1 MPGHRACSGASVRV
15 GPVSGEPGSRDHL
28 SGSARRPRR
37 AGRNGADTREIGCGR
52 VMRLAILGPVRA
64 WRRDEEI
71 DLGSPQQ
78 RGLLA
83 LLLLHEGRPVETGAI
98 LEALWGEHGP
108 RGARGTVR
116 TYVYRLRPIL
126 GDSAVIESTS
136 TGYRLTVR
144 DGTLDLRRFRELTAQ
159 AHRARRAGAAAS
171 AADLL
176 RQALGMWQGPALS
189 GARGP
194 FFELERDRLEELR
207 LAALEEVFDLEL
219 EVGGQSD
226 LTSEIQAAVME
237 HPLRERLHE
246 QLMLSLFRAGRRAEA
261 LAAFQRTRQLLREEL
276 GVDPGPALRSLHS
289 RILREAEDSPAPAG
303 RHLSSSPAPAPVPAQ
318 LPADLAVFTG
328 RRAEITELSMTLR
341 DAAHAPVIGITGLGG
356 MGKTTLAVHVAHT
369 RRQLFPDGQLFA
381 DLGGF
386 KDPVGPLEVLGQFLR
401 ALGAPRLPASLD
413 ERAALWRTT
422 VSGRRLLIVLDAATS
437 AEQVRPL
444 LPASPGCAVIMT
456 SARRIIDLPGIPW
469 LRLGVLQP
477 QDALHL
483 LAAISGTR
491 RVFAEQEAAG
501 RLVQAC
507 SYQPLS
513 VHVAAARLDARPSWT
528 IDQILAQLEDDLRQP
543 VVMHEDCKIVDKP
556 FREAQARMDTFHR
569 NAFHLAAVPDCSR
582 LDAAMAAAVL
592 DLPVNEATAVMEA
605 LVDAHVVEI
614 GENGDYHFL
623 GLVKAFARRQALNGL
638 GHEHCQQ
645 ALHRL
650 LRHCLTGKNTVGEKD
665 LRAVLDQITDLP
677 DALAEKVSL
686 SLP

>member
-1 MPGHRACSGASVRV
+1 MAGRAGGG
-15 GPVSGEPGSRDHL
+15 GPVTDGSECGH
-28 SGSARRPRR
+28 
-37 AGRNGADTREIGCGR
+37 EKEGCGR
-52 VMRLAILGPVRA
+52 VMRLAVLGPVRA
-64 WRRDEEI
+64 WRRDEEV

-83 LLLLHEGRPVETGAI
+83 LLLLHEGRPVETEAI

-126 GDSAVIESTS
+126 GDMAVIESTS
-136 TGYRLTVR
+136 SGYRLTVR
-144 DGTLDLRRFRELTAQ
+144 DGTFDLRRFRELTAQ
-159 AHRARRAGAAAS
+159 AHRARRAGATAS

-176 RQALGMWQGPALS
+176 RQALGTWRGPALS
-189 GARGP
+189 GVRGP

-219 EVGGQSD
+219 DVGGSSD
-226 LTSEIQAAVME
+226 LTSEIRAAVRE

-261 LAAFQRTRQLLREEL
+261 LAAFQYTRRLLREEL
-276 GVDPGPALRSLHS
+276 GVDPGPALRSLHD
-289 RILREAEDSPAPAG
+289 RILREGEDAPAPADRG
-303 RHLSSSPAPAPVPAQ
+303 PSSALTPTPVPAQ

-328 RRAEITELSMTLR
+328 RCAEIAELSLTLR
-341 DAAHAPVIGITGLGG
+341 DAAHAPVVGITGLGG
-356 MGKTTLAVHVAHT
+356 MGKTALAVHVAHT
-369 RRQLFPDGQLFA
+369 QRHLFPDGQLFA

-386 KDPVGPLEVLGQFLR
+386 EDPADPLEVLGRFLR
-401 ALGAPRLPASLD
+401 AVGVSQLPASLD

-422 VSGRRLLIVLDAATS
+422 VSGRRMLIVLDAAS
-437 AEQVRPL
+437 GGEQVRPL
-444 LPASPGCAVIMT
+444 LPATPGCAVIMT
-456 SARRIIDLPGIPW
+456 GPRRIVDLPGLPW
-469 LRLGVLQP
+469 LRLGVLRP
-477 QDALHL
+477 EDALHL
-483 LAAISGTR
+483 LAAISGAR
-491 RVFAEQEAAG
+491 RVFAEQEAAS

-543 VVMHEDCKIVDKP
+543 VVMHADCKIVDRP
-556 FREAQARMDTFHR
+556 FREAQARMDTLHR
-569 NAFHLAAVPDCSR
+569 NAFHLTAVPDCGR

-605 LVDAHVVEI
+605 LVDAHVVET
-614 GENGDYHFL
+614 GENGDYRFL

-638 GHEHCQQ
+638 GHQHCQQ

-650 LRHCLTGKNTVGEKD
+650 LRHCLTGRNTAGEED
-665 LRAVLDQITDLP
+665 LRALADQITDLP
-677 DALAEKVSL
+677 DALAEMVSL

>member
-1 MPGHRACSGASVRV
+1 
-15 GPVSGEPGSRDHL
+15 
-28 SGSARRPRR
+28 
-37 AGRNGADTREIGCGR
+37 
-52 VMRLAILGPVRA
+52 MRLAILGPVRA

-83 LLLLHEGRPVETGAI
+83 LLLLREGRSVETEAI
-98 LEALWGEHGP
+98 LDALWGEEGP
-108 RGARGTVR
+108 RGARGTIR

-126 GDSAVIESTS
+126 GDVATIESTGS
-136 TGYRLTVR
+136 GYRLTVR
-144 DGTLDLRRFRELTAQ
+144 DGQVDLSRFRELIAQ
-159 AHRARRAGAAAS
+159 AHTARGAGASAR

-176 RQALGMWQGPALS
+176 RQALGTWQGPALS
-189 GARGP
+189 GVRGR

-219 EVGGQSD
+219 EAGGHPG
-226 LTSEIQAAVME
+226 LTSEIRAALME

-246 QLMLSLFRAGRRAEA
+246 QLMLSLFQAGRRAEA
-261 LAAFQRTRQLLREEL
+261 LAAYQHTRQLLREEL

-289 RILREAEDSPAPAG
+289 RVLHEDDESPALADREPA
-303 RHLSSSPAPAPVPAQ
+303 SASAPVPAQ
-318 LPADLAVFTG
+318 LPPDSGVFTG
-328 RRAEITELSMTLR
+328 RRAEIGELGSVLR
-341 DAAHAPVIGITGLGG
+341 DAAHAPVVGITGLGG
-356 MGKTTLAVHVAHT
+356 MGKTALAVHLAHT
-369 RRQLFPDGQLFA
+369 QRHLFPDGQVFA

-386 KDPVGPLEVLGQFLR
+386 RDPVGPMEVLGQFLR
-401 ALGAPRLPASLD
+401 AIGVSRLPASLD
-413 ERAALWRTT
+413 ERAALWRTS

-437 AEQVRPL
+437 GEQVRPL
-444 LPASPGCAVIMT
+444 LPAAPGCAVIMT
-456 SARRIIDLPGIPW
+456 SPRRIIDLPGIPW

-477 QDALHL
+477 EDALQL

-491 RVFAEQEAAG
+491 RVFAEREAAS

-556 FREAQARMDTFHR
+556 FRDAQARMDAFHR
-569 NAFHLAAVPDCSR
+569 DAFHLAAVPDCGR
-582 LDAAMAAAVL
+582 LDPAMAAAVL

-605 LVDAHVVEI
+605 LVDAHVVET
-614 GENGDYHFL
+614 GANGDYHFL
-623 GLVKAFARRQALNGL
+623 GLVKAFARRQALNGM

-650 LRHCLTGKNTVGEKD
+650 LRHCLAGESTVGDED
-665 LRAVLDQITDLP
+665 LRAVLNQITDLP
-677 DALAEKVSL
+677 DTVAEKVSL
-686 SLP
+686 SPR

>member
-1 MPGHRACSGASVRV
+1 
-15 GPVSGEPGSRDHL
+15 
-28 SGSARRPRR
+28 
-37 AGRNGADTREIGCGR
+37 
-52 VMRLAILGPVRA
+52 MRLAVLGPVRA
-64 WRRDEEI
+64 WRRDEEV

-83 LLLLHEGRPVETGAI
+83 LLLLHEGRPVETEAI
-98 LEALWGEHGP
+98 VEALWGEHGP

-126 GDSAVIESTS
+126 GDTAVIESTGS
-136 TGYRLTVR
+136 GYRLTVR
-144 DGTLDLRRFRELTAQ
+144 DGTYDLRRFRELTAQ
-159 AHRARRAGAAAS
+159 AHRARRAGAAAR

-176 RQALGMWQGPALS
+176 RQALGTWQGPALA
-189 GARGP
+189 GVRGP

-226 LTSEIQAAVME
+226 LTSEIRAAAVE

-261 LAAFQRTRQLLREEL
+261 LAAFQHTRRLLREEL
-276 GVDPGPALRSLHS
+276 GVDPGPSLRSLHD
-289 RILREAEDSPAPAG
+289 RILREDEEAPAG
-303 RHLSSSPAPAPVPAQ
+303 AGRELSSPLAPAPVPAQ

-328 RRAEITELSMTLR
+328 RRAEIAELSSLLR
-341 DAAHAPVIGITGLGG
+341 DAAHAPGVGITGLGG
-356 MGKTTLAVHVAHT
+356 MGKTALVVHVAHT
-369 RRQLFPDGQLFA
+369 QRHLFPDGQLFA
-381 DLGGF
+381 DLGGS

-401 ALGAPRLPASLD
+401 AVGVSRLPESLD

-422 VSGRRLLIVLDAATS
+422 MSGRRLLIVLDAVS
-437 AEQVRPL
+437 SGEQVRPL
-444 LPASPGCAVIMT
+444 LPASPGCAVVMT

-477 QDALHL
+477 QDALEL

-491 RVFAEQEAAG
+491 RVFAEREAAG

-528 IDQILAQLEDDLRQP
+528 IDRILAQLEDDLRQP
-543 VVMHEDCKIVDKP
+543 VVMHEDCKIVDRP

-569 NAFHLAAVPDCSR
+569 NAFHLAAVPDCGR
-582 LDAAMAAAVL
+582 LDAAMAAALL
-592 DLPVNEATAVMEA
+592 DLPLNEATAVMEA
-605 LVDAHVVEI
+605 LVDAHVVEA
-614 GENGDYHFL
+614 GGNGDYHFL

-650 LRHCLTGKNTVGEKD
+650 LRHCLTGETTVSEED

-677 DALAEKVSL
+677 DALGDMVSL

>member
-1 MPGHRACSGASVRV
+1 
-15 GPVSGEPGSRDHL
+15 
-28 SGSARRPRR
+28 
-37 AGRNGADTREIGCGR
+37 
-52 VMRLAILGPVRA
+52 MRLAVLGPVRA

-83 LLLLHEGRPVETGAI
+83 LLLLHEGRPVATEAI
-98 LEALWGEHGP
+98 VEALWGEHGP
-108 RGARGTVR
+108 PGARGTVR

-126 GDSAVIESTS
+126 GGTAVIESTGS
-136 TGYRLTVR
+136 GYCLTVR
-144 DGTLDLRRFRELTAQ
+144 DGDFDLRSFRELVAR

-176 RQALGMWQGPALS
+176 RQALGTWQGPALS
-189 GARGP
+189 GVRGP

-226 LTSEIQAAVME
+226 LTSEIRAAVGE

-261 LAAFQRTRQLLREEL
+261 LAAFQRTRRLLREEL
-276 GVDPGPALRSLHS
+276 GVDPGPVLRSLHS
-289 RILREAEDSPAPAG
+289 RILRETEDAPAPAG
-303 RHLSSSPAPAPVPAQ
+303 RDLSSPLAPAPVPAQ

-328 RRAEITELSMTLR
+328 RRAEIAELSSALR
-341 DAAHAPVIGITGLGG
+341 GAAHPPVVGITGLGG
-356 MGKTTLAVHVAHT
+356 TGKTALAVHVAHSL
-369 RRQLFPDGQLFA
+369 RHVFPDGQLFA
-381 DLGGF
+381 HLGGF
-386 KDPVGPLEVLGQFLR
+386 EDPVGPSEVLGRFLR
-401 ALGAPRLPASLD
+401 AVGVTRLPASLD

-422 VSGRRLLIVLDAATS
+422 VSGRRLLIVLDAAS
-437 AEQVRPL
+437 SGEQVRPL
-444 LPASPGCAVIMT
+444 LPAAPGCAVIMT
-456 SARRIIDLPGIPW
+456 GSRRIVDLPGIPW
-469 LRLGVLQP
+469 LRLGVLRP
-477 QDALHL
+477 EDALRL

-491 RVFAEQEAAG
+491 RVFAEEEAAG
-501 RLVQAC
+501 RLVGAC

-528 IDQILAQLEDDLRQP
+528 IDQILAQLEDDLRRP
-543 VVMHEDCKIVDKP
+543 VVMHEDCKIVDRP
-556 FREAQARMDTFHR
+556 FREAQARMDSFHR
-569 NAFHLAAVPDCSR
+569 DAFHLAAVPDCGR

-605 LVDAHVVEI
+605 LVDAHLVEI
-614 GENGDYHFL
+614 DENGDYHFL

-638 GHEHCQQ
+638 GHERCQQ

-650 LRHCLTGKNTVGEKD
+650 LRHCLTVEHTVGEED
-665 LRAVLDQITDLP
+665 LRAVLDQIVELP
-677 DALAEKVSL
+677 DALAEMVSL

>member
-1 MPGHRACSGASVRV
+1 
-15 GPVSGEPGSRDHL
+15 
-28 SGSARRPRR
+28 
-37 AGRNGADTREIGCGR
+37 
-52 VMRLAILGPVRA
+52 MRLAVLGPVRA
-64 WRRDEEI
+64 WRRDEEV

-83 LLLLHEGRPVETGAI
+83 LLLLHEGRPVETEAI
-98 LEALWGEHGP
+98 VEALWGEHGP

-126 GDSAVIESTS
+126 GDTAVIESTGS
-136 TGYRLTVR
+136 GYRLTVR
-144 DGTLDLRRFRELTAQ
+144 DGTYDLRRFRELTAQ
-159 AHRARRAGAAAS
+159 AHRARRAGAAAR

-176 RQALGMWQGPALS
+176 RQALGTWQGPALA
-189 GARGP
+189 GVRGP

-219 EVGGQSD
+219 EVGGHSD
-226 LTSEIQAAVME
+226 LTSEIRAAAVE

-261 LAAFQRTRQLLREEL
+261 LAAFQHTRRLLREEL
-276 GVDPGPALRSLHS
+276 GVDPGPSLRSLHD
-289 RILREAEDSPAPAG
+289 RILREDEEAPAG
-303 RHLSSSPAPAPVPAQ
+303 AGRELSSPLAPAPVPAQ

-328 RRAEITELSMTLR
+328 RRAEIAELSSLLR
-341 DAAHAPVIGITGLGG
+341 DAAHAPVVGITGLGG
-356 MGKTTLAVHVAHT
+356 MGKTALVVHVAHT
-369 RRQLFPDGQLFA
+369 QRHLFPDGQLFA

-401 ALGAPRLPASLD
+401 AVGVSRLPESLD

-422 VSGRRLLIVLDAATS
+422 VSGRRLLIVLDAVS
-437 AEQVRPL
+437 SGEQVRPL
-444 LPASPGCAVIMT
+444 LPASPGCAVVMT

-477 QDALHL
+477 QDALEL

-491 RVFAEQEAAG
+491 RVFAERDAAG

-528 IDQILAQLEDDLRQP
+528 IDRILAQLEDDLRQP

-569 NAFHLAAVPDCSR
+569 NAFHLAAVPDCGR
-582 LDAAMAAAVL
+582 LDAAMAAALL
-592 DLPVNEATAVMEA
+592 DLPLNEATAVMEA
-605 LVDAHVVEI
+605 LVDAHVVEA
-614 GENGDYHFL
+614 GGNGDYHFL

-650 LRHCLTGKNTVGEKD
+650 LRHCLTGETTVSEED

-677 DALAEKVSL
+677 DALGDMVSL

>member
-1 MPGHRACSGASVRV
+1 M
-15 GPVSGEPGSRDHL
+15 
-28 SGSARRPRR
+28 
-37 AGRNGADTREIGCGR
+37 
-52 VMRLAILGPVRA
+52 MRLAVLGPVRA
-64 WRRDEEI
+64 WRRDEEV

-83 LLLLHEGRPVETGAI
+83 LLLLHEERPVETEAI
-98 LEALWGEHGP
+98 VEALWGEHGP

-126 GDSAVIESTS
+126 GDTAVIESTGS
-136 TGYRLTVR
+136 GYRLTVH
-144 DGTLDLRRFRELTAQ
+144 DGTFDLRRFRELTAQ
-159 AHRARRAGAAAS
+159 AHRARRAGATAS

-176 RQALGMWQGPALS
+176 RQALGTWQGPALS
-189 GARGP
+189 GVRGP

-226 LTSEIQAAVME
+226 LTSEIRAAAME

-246 QLMLSLFRAGRRAEA
+246 QLVLSLFRAGRRAEA
-261 LAAFQRTRQLLREEL
+261 LAAFQHTRRLLREEL
-276 GVDPGPALRSLHS
+276 GVDPGPSLRSLHD
-289 RILREAEDSPAPAG
+289 RILREGEDAPARAG
-303 RHLSSSPAPAPVPAQ
+303 RGPSSALAPVPAQ

-328 RRAEITELSMTLR
+328 RRAEIAELSFTLR
-341 DAAHAPVIGITGLGG
+341 DAAHAPVVGITGLGG
-356 MGKTTLAVHVAHT
+356 MGKTALAVHVAHT
-369 RRQLFPDGQLFA
+369 QRHLFPDGQLFA

-401 ALGAPRLPASLD
+401 AVGESRLPASLD

-422 VSGRRLLIVLDAATS
+422 VSGRRLLIVLDAAS
-437 AEQVRPL
+437 SSEQVRPL

-456 SARRIIDLPGIPW
+456 SPRRIIDLPGIPW
-469 LRLGVLQP
+469 TRLGVLQP
-477 QDALHL
+477 EDALQL

-491 RVFAEQEAAG
+491 RVFAEREAAS

-528 IDQILAQLEDDLRQP
+528 IDQIYAQLEDDLRQP
-543 VVMHEDCKIVDKP
+543 VVMHEDCKIVDRP
-556 FREAQARMDTFHR
+556 FREAQARMDTVHR

-582 LDAAMAAAVL
+582 LVPAMAAAVL

-605 LVDAHVVEI
+605 LVDAHVVEA

-650 LRHCLTGKNTVGEKD
+650 LRHCLTGKNTVSEED
-665 LRAVLDQITDLP
+665 LRAVVDQITDLP
-677 DALAEKVSL
+677 DALAEMASL

>member
-1 MPGHRACSGASVRV
+1 
-15 GPVSGEPGSRDHL
+15 
-28 SGSARRPRR
+28 
-37 AGRNGADTREIGCGR
+37 
-52 VMRLAILGPVRA
+52 MRLAILGPVRA
-64 WRRDEEI
+64 WRQDEEI

-83 LLLLHEGRPVETGAI
+83 LLLLHEGRPVETEAI

-126 GDSAVIESTS
+126 GDMAVIESTGS
-136 TGYRLTVR
+136 GYRLTVR
-144 DGTLDLRRFRELTAQ
+144 DGTFDLRRFRELTAQ
-159 AHRARRAGAAAS
+159 AHQARRVGAAAS

-176 RQALGMWQGPALS
+176 RQALGTWQGPALS
-189 GARGP
+189 GVRGP

-219 EVGGQSD
+219 EAGGHPD
-226 LTSEIQAAVME
+226 LTSEIRAAVTE

-246 QLMLSLFRAGRRAEA
+246 QLMLSLVRAGRRAEA
-261 LAAFQRTRQLLREEL
+261 LSAYQHTRQLLRDEL
-276 GVDPGPALRSLHS
+276 GVDPGPALRALHS
-289 RILREAEDSPAPAG
+289 GILQEDDDSPAPAG
-303 RHLSSSPAPAPVPAQ
+303 RALSPALAPAPVPAQ

-328 RRAEITELSMTLR
+328 RHAEIAELSSTLR
-341 DAAHAPVIGITGLGG
+341 DAAHAPVVGITGLGG
-356 MGKTTLAVHVAHT
+356 MGKTALAVRLAHT
-369 RRQLFPDGQLFA
+369 QRHLFPDGQLFV

-386 KDPVGPLEVLGQFLR
+386 ENPVGPLEVLGRFLR
-401 ALGAPRLPASLD
+401 AVGVSRLPASLD

-422 VSGRRLLIVLDAATS
+422 VSGRRLLIVLDAAS
-437 AEQVRPL
+437 SGEQVRPL

-456 SARRIIDLPGIPW
+456 SPRRITDLPGIPW
-469 LRLGVLQP
+469 LRLGVLRP
-477 QDALHL
+477 EDALHL

-491 RVFAEQEAAG
+491 RVFAEQAAAS

-507 SYQPLS
+507 SCQPLS

-556 FREAQARMDTFHR
+556 FRDAQARMDAFHR
-569 NAFHLAAVPDCSR
+569 DAFHLAAVPDCSR

-605 LVDAHVVEI
+605 LVDAHVVET

-623 GLVKAFARRQALNGL
+623 GLVKAFARRQALHGL
-638 GHEHCQQ
+638 GQEHCQQ

-650 LRHCLTGKNTVGEKD
+650 LRHCLTVRNTVGEED
-665 LRAVLDQITDLP
+665 LRVVLDQITDLP
-677 DALAEKVSL
+677 DALADMVSL
-686 SLP
+686 SPP

>member
-1 MPGHRACSGASVRV
+1 
-15 GPVSGEPGSRDHL
+15 
-28 SGSARRPRR
+28 
-37 AGRNGADTREIGCGR
+37 
-52 VMRLAILGPVRA
+52 MRLAILGPVRA

-83 LLLLHEGRPVETGAI
+83 LLLLHEGRPVETEAI
-98 LEALWGEHGP
+98 VEALWGEHGP

-126 GDSAVIESTS
+126 GDMAVIESTGS
-136 TGYRLTVR
+136 GYRLTVR

-159 AHRARRAGAAAS
+159 AHRARRDGAAAR

-176 RQALGMWQGPALS
+176 RQALGTWQGRALS
-189 GARGP
+189 GVRGP
-194 FFELERDRLEELR
+194 FFDLERDRLEELR

-226 LTSEIQAAVME
+226 LTSEIRAAVME

-261 LAAFQRTRQLLREEL
+261 LAAYQHARRLLREEL

-289 RILREAEDSPAPAG
+289 RILSESEDSPAPAG
-303 RHLSSSPAPAPVPAQ
+303 RGLSSALAPAPVPAQ

-328 RRAEITELSMTLR
+328 RRREIEELSLALR
-341 DAAHAPVIGITGLGG
+341 DAAHAPVVGITGLGG
-356 MGKTTLAVHVAHT
+356 MGKTALAVRLAHT
-369 RRQLFPDGQLFA
+369 QRHQFPDGQLFV

-386 KDPVGPLEVLGQFLR
+386 KAPVSPLEVLGQFLR
-401 ALGAPRLPASLD
+401 AVGVSRLPASLD

-422 VSGRRLLIVLDAATS
+422 VSGRRMLIVLDAASTS
-437 AEQVRPL
+437 EQVRPL

-456 SARRIIDLPGIPW
+456 SPRRIVDLPGIPW

-477 QDALHL
+477 EDALQL
-483 LAAISGTR
+483 LAAISGAR
-491 RVFAEQEAAG
+491 RVFAEQEAAM

-507 SYQPLS
+507 SCQPLS

-528 IDQILAQLEDDLRQP
+528 IDQIYAQLEDDLRQP
-543 VVMHEDCKIVDKP
+543 VVMHEDCKIVDRP
-556 FREAQARMDTFHR
+556 FREAQARMDASHR
-569 NAFHLAAVPDCSR
+569 DAFHLAAVPACSR

-614 GENGDYHFL
+614 GEDGAYHFL

-650 LRHCLTGKNTVGEKD
+650 LRHCLTDTHTVGEED

-677 DALAEKVSL
+677 DTLVDMVSL

>member
-1 MPGHRACSGASVRV
+1 
-15 GPVSGEPGSRDHL
+15 
-28 SGSARRPRR
+28 
-37 AGRNGADTREIGCGR
+37 
-52 VMRLAILGPVRA
+52 MRLAILGPVRA

-83 LLLLHEGRPVETGAI
+83 LLLLHEGRPVETEAI

-126 GDSAVIESTS
+126 GDMAVIESTG

-176 RQALGMWQGPALS
+176 RQALDTWQGPALS
-189 GARGP
+189 GVRGP

-207 LAALEEVFDLEL
+207 LAALEEVFELEL

-226 LTSEIQAAVME
+226 LTSEIRAAVME

-246 QLMLSLFRAGRRAEA
+246 QLMSSLFRAGRRAEA
-261 LAAFQRTRQLLREEL
+261 LAVFQRTRQLLREEL

-289 RILREAEDSPAPAG
+289 RILREAEDPPAPAG
-303 RHLSSSPAPAPVPAQ
+303 RDLSSPLERTPVPAQ
-318 LPADLAVFTG
+318 LPADPAVFTG
-328 RRAEITELSMTLR
+328 RRAEIAELSLTLR
-341 DAAHAPVIGITGLGG
+341 DAAHAPVVGITGLGG

-369 RRQLFPDGQLFA
+369 QRHLFPDGQLFV

-386 KDPVGPLEVLGQFLR
+386 KNPVGPREVLGQFLR
-401 ALGAPRLPASLD
+401 AVGVSRLPASLD

-422 VSGRRLLIVLDAATS
+422 VSVRRLLIVLDAAS
-437 AEQVRPL
+437 SGEQVRPL

-456 SARRIIDLPGIPW
+456 SARRIVDLPGIPW

-477 QDALHL
+477 EDALHL

-491 RVFAEQEAAG
+491 RVFAEQEAAS

-556 FREAQARMDTFHR
+556 FREAQARMDAVHR
-569 NAFHLAAVPDCSR
+569 NAFHLAAVPDCGR

-605 LVDAHVVEI
+605 LVDAHVVET

-650 LRHCLTGKNTVGEKD
+650 LRHCLTGKNAVGERD
-665 LRAVLDQITDLP
+665 LRAVLEQITDLP
-677 DALAEKVSL
+677 DALAEEVSL

>member
-1 MPGHRACSGASVRV
+1 
-15 GPVSGEPGSRDHL
+15 
-28 SGSARRPRR
+28 
-37 AGRNGADTREIGCGR
+37 
-52 VMRLAILGPVRA
+52 MRLAVLGPVRA
-64 WRRDEEI
+64 WRRDEEV

-83 LLLLHEGRPVETGAI
+83 LLLLHEGRPVETEAI
-98 LEALWGEHGP
+98 VEALWGEHGP

-126 GDSAVIESTS
+126 GDTAVIESTGS
-136 TGYRLTVR
+136 GYRLTVR
-144 DGTLDLRRFRELTAQ
+144 DGTYDLRRFRELTAQ
-159 AHRARRAGAAAS
+159 AHRARRAGAAAR

-176 RQALGMWQGPALS
+176 RQALGTWQGPALA
-189 GARGP
+189 GVRGP

-226 LTSEIQAAVME
+226 LTSEIRAAAVE

-261 LAAFQRTRQLLREEL
+261 LAAFQHTRRLLREEL
-276 GVDPGPALRSLHS
+276 GVDPGPSLRSLHD
-289 RILREAEDSPAPAG
+289 RILREDEEAPAG
-303 RHLSSSPAPAPVPAQ
+303 AGRELSSPLAPAPVPAQ

-328 RRAEITELSMTLR
+328 RRAEIAELSSLLR
-341 DAAHAPVIGITGLGG
+341 DAAHAPVVGITGLGG
-356 MGKTTLAVHVAHT
+356 MGKTALVVHVAHT
-369 RRQLFPDGQLFA
+369 QRHLFPDGQLFA

-386 KDPVGPLEVLGQFLR
+386 KDPAGPLEVLGQFLR
-401 ALGAPRLPASLD
+401 AVGVSRLPESLD

-422 VSGRRLLIVLDAATS
+422 VSGRRLLIVLDAVS
-437 AEQVRPL
+437 SGEQVRPL
-444 LPASPGCAVIMT
+444 LPASPGCAVVMT

-477 QDALHL
+477 QDALEL

-491 RVFAEQEAAG
+491 RVFAEREAAG

-528 IDQILAQLEDDLRQP
+528 IDRILAQLEDDLRQP
-543 VVMHEDCKIVDKP
+543 VVMHEDCKIVDRP

-569 NAFHLAAVPDCSR
+569 NAFHLAAVPDCGR
-582 LDAAMAAAVL
+582 LDAAMAAALL
-592 DLPVNEATAVMEA
+592 DLPLNEATAVMEA
-605 LVDAHVVEI
+605 LVDAHVVEA
-614 GENGDYHFL
+614 GGNGDYHFL

-650 LRHCLTGKNTVGEKD
+650 LRHCLTGETTVSEED

-677 DALAEKVSL
+677 DALGDMVSL

>member
-1 MPGHRACSGASVRV
+1 M
-15 GPVSGEPGSRDHL
+15 
-28 SGSARRPRR
+28 
-37 AGRNGADTREIGCGR
+37 
-52 VMRLAILGPVRA
+52 
-64 WRRDEEI
+64 
-71 DLGSPQQ
+71 
-78 RGLLA
+78 
-83 LLLLHEGRPVETGAI
+83 ETEAI

-126 GDSAVIESTS
+126 GDMAVIESTGS
-136 TGYRLTVR
+136 GYRLTVR
-144 DGTLDLRRFRELTAQ
+144 DGTLDLRRFRELAAQ
-159 AHRARRAGAAAS
+159 AHQARRAGAAAS

-176 RQALGMWQGPALS
+176 RQALDTWQGPALS
-189 GARGP
+189 GVRGP

-226 LTSEIQAAVME
+226 LTSEIRAAVME

-289 RILREAEDSPAPAG
+289 RILREVEDPPAPAG
-303 RHLSSSPAPAPVPAQ
+303 RDLYSPLAPAPVPAQ

-328 RRAEITELSMTLR
+328 RRAEIAELSLPLR
-341 DAAHAPVIGITGLGG
+341 DAAHAPVVGITGLGG

-369 RRQLFPDGQLFA
+369 QRHLFPDGQLFA
-381 DLGGF
+381 DLGNF

-401 ALGAPRLPASLD
+401 AVGVSRLPASLD

-437 AEQVRPL
+437 GEQVRPL

-456 SARRIIDLPGIPW
+456 SPRRIIDLPGIPW
-469 LRLGVLQP
+469 LRLGVLQS
-477 QDALHL
+477 QDALQL
-483 LAAISGTR
+483 LAAISGAR
-491 RVFAEQEAAG
+491 RVFAEREAAS

-543 VVMHEDCKIVDKP
+543 VVMHEDCKIVDRP
-556 FREAQARMDTFHR
+556 FREAQARMDTLHR
-569 NAFHLAAVPDCSR
+569 NAFHLAAVPDCGR

-614 GENGDYHFL
+614 GENGDYYFL

-650 LRHCLTGKNTVGEKD
+650 LRHFLTGKNTVGEKD
-665 LRAVLDQITDLP
+665 LRAVLAQITDPP
-677 DALAEKVSL
+677 DALAEMVSL

>member
-1 MPGHRACSGASVRV
+1 
-15 GPVSGEPGSRDHL
+15 
-28 SGSARRPRR
+28 
-37 AGRNGADTREIGCGR
+37 
-52 VMRLAILGPVRA
+52 MRLAILGPVRA

-83 LLLLHEGRPVETGAI
+83 LLLLHEGRPVETEAI
-98 LEALWGEHGP
+98 LEALWGDDGP

-126 GDSAVIESTS
+126 GDMAVIESTGS
-136 TGYRLTVR
+136 GYRLTVR
-144 DGTLDLRRFRELTAQ
+144 DAAFDLRRFRELTSR
-159 AHRARRAGAAAS
+159 AHRERRVGAVAS
-171 AADLL
+171 AAGLL
-176 RQALGMWQGPALS
+176 RQALGTWQGPALA
-189 GARGP
+189 GVRGP

-219 EVGGQSD
+219 EVGGHPD
-226 LTSEIQAAVME
+226 LTSEIRAAARE

-246 QLMLSLFRAGRRAEA
+246 QLMLSLFRGGRRAEA
-261 LAAFQRTRQLLREEL
+261 LAAYQHTRQLLREEL

-289 RILREAEDSPAPAG
+289 RILHEDDDSPVPASRELSPAPT
-303 RHLSSSPAPAPVPAQ
+303 PVPAQ

-328 RRAEITELSMTLR
+328 RRAEIAELSLLLR
-341 DAAHAPVIGITGLGG
+341 DAAHAPVIGLTGLGG
-356 MGKTTLAVHVAHT
+356 MGKTALAVHLAHL
-369 RRQLFPDGQLFA
+369 RRHLFPDGQLFV

-386 KDPVGPLEVLGQFLR
+386 EDPVGPLEVLGQFLR
-401 ALGAPRLPASLD
+401 AVGVSRLPASLD

-422 VSGRRLLIVLDAATS
+422 VSGRRLLIVLDAAS
-437 AEQVRPL
+437 SGEQVRPL

-456 SARRIIDLPGIPW
+456 SPRRIIDLPGIPW

-477 QDALHL
+477 EDALHL
-483 LAAISGTR
+483 LAAVSGTR
-491 RVFAEQEAAG
+491 RVFAEQAAAS

-507 SYQPLS
+507 SCQPLS

-556 FREAQARMDTFHR
+556 FRDAQARMDAFHR

-605 LVDAHVVEI
+605 LVDAHVMET
-614 GENGDYHFL
+614 GENGDYYFL

-638 GHEHCQQ
+638 GHEYCQQ

-650 LRHCLTGKNTVGEKD
+650 LRHCLTARNTVGHED
-665 LRAVLDQITDLP
+665 LRAVLEQITHLP
-677 DALAEKVSL
+677 DALAEMVSL

>member
-1 MPGHRACSGASVRV
+1 
-15 GPVSGEPGSRDHL
+15 
-28 SGSARRPRR
+28 
-37 AGRNGADTREIGCGR
+37 
-52 VMRLAILGPVRA
+52 MRLAVLGPVRA
-64 WRRDEEI
+64 WQRDEEV

-83 LLLLHEGRPVETGAI
+83 LLLLHEGRPVGTEAI
-98 LEALWGEHGP
+98 VEALWGEHEP
-108 RGARGTVR
+108 RGARGTIR

-126 GDSAVIESTS
+126 GDMAVIESTGS
-136 TGYRLTVR
+136 GYRLTVR
-144 DGTLDLRRFRELTAQ
+144 EGTFDLRKFRELTAQ
-159 AHRARRAGAAAS
+159 ANRARRAGAAAS

-176 RQALGMWQGPALS
+176 RQALGTWQGPALS
-189 GARGP
+189 GVRGP
-194 FFELERDRLEELR
+194 FFDLERDRLEELR

-219 EVGGQSD
+219 EVGGPTD
-226 LTSEIQAAVME
+226 LTSEIRAAVRE

-246 QLMLSLFRAGRRAEA
+246 QLMLALFRSGRRAEA
-261 LAAFQRTRQLLREEL
+261 LAAFRHTRRLLRDEL
-276 GVDPGPALRSLHS
+276 GVDPGPALRSLHD
-289 RILREAEDSPAPAG
+289 RILREDEDSPAPAG
-303 RHLSSSPAPAPVPAQ
+303 HELSSPRAPAPAQ
-318 LPADLAVFTG
+318 LPADLTVFTG
-328 RRAEITELSMTLR
+328 RHAEIAELSLALR
-341 DAAHAPVIGITGLGG
+341 DTAHAPVVGITGLGG
-356 MGKTTLAVHVAHT
+356 MGKTALAVRVAHT
-369 RRQLFPDGQLFA
+369 RRHEFPDGQLFA
-381 DLGGF
+381 DLGAA
-386 KDPVGPLEVLGQFLR
+386 KDPVGPMEVLGQFLR
-401 ALGAPRLPASLD
+401 AVGVARLPASLD

-422 VSGRRLLIVLDAATS
+422 VSGRRLLIVLDAAS
-437 AEQVRPL
+437 SGEQVRPL

-456 SARRIIDLPGIPW
+456 SPRRIVDLPGIPW
-469 LRLGVLQP
+469 LRLGVLRP
-477 QDALHL
+477 EDALQL

-491 RVFAEQEAAG
+491 RVFAEQEAAS

-543 VVMHEDCKIVDKP
+543 VVMHEDCKIVDRP

-582 LDAAMAAAVL
+582 MDATMAAAVL

-638 GHEHCQQ
+638 GHEHCQH

-650 LRHCLTGKNTVGEKD
+650 LRHCLTGKNTVGEED

-677 DALAEKVSL
+677 DALAEMVSL

>member
-1 MPGHRACSGASVRV
+1 MTQGRPPGAEAADA
-15 GPVSGEPGSRDHL
+15 GPTAAPVHNQS
-28 SGSARRPRR
+28 
-37 AGRNGADTREIGCGR
+37 
-52 VMRLAILGPVRA
+52 RLAILGPVRA
-64 WRRDEEI
+64 WRQDEEI

-83 LLLLHEGRPVETGAI
+83 LLLLHEGRPVETEAI

-126 GDSAVIESTS
+126 GDMAVIESTGS
-136 TGYRLTVR
+136 GYRLTVR
-144 DGTLDLRRFRELTAQ
+144 DGTFDLRRFRELTAQ
-159 AHRARRAGAAAS
+159 AHQARRVGAAAS

-176 RQALGMWQGPALS
+176 RQALGTWQGPALS
-189 GARGP
+189 GVRGP

-219 EVGGQSD
+219 EAGGHPD
-226 LTSEIQAAVME
+226 LTSEIRAAVTE

-246 QLMLSLFRAGRRAEA
+246 QLMLSLVRAGRRAEA
-261 LAAFQRTRQLLREEL
+261 LSAYQHTRQLLREEL
-276 GVDPGPALRSLHS
+276 GVDPGPALRALHS
-289 RILREAEDSPAPAG
+289 GILQEDDDSPAPAG
-303 RHLSSSPAPAPVPAQ
+303 RALSPALAPAPVPAQ

-328 RRAEITELSMTLR
+328 RHAEIAELCR
-341 DAAHAPVIGITGLGG
+341 IT
-356 MGKTTLAVHVAHT
+356 
-369 RRQLFPDGQLFA
+369 
-381 DLGGF
+381 
-386 KDPVGPLEVLGQFLR
+386 
-401 ALGAPRLPASLD
+401 
-413 ERAALWRTT
+413 
-422 VSGRRLLIVLDAATS
+422 
-437 AEQVRPL
+437 
-444 LPASPGCAVIMT
+444 
-456 SARRIIDLPGIPW
+456 DLPGIPW
-469 LRLGVLQP
+469 LRLGVLRP
-477 QDALHL
+477 EDALHL

-491 RVFAEQEAAG
+491 RVFAEQAAAS

-507 SYQPLS
+507 SFQPLS

-556 FREAQARMDTFHR
+556 FRDAQARMDAFHR
-569 NAFHLAAVPDCSR
+569 DAFHLAAVPDCSR

-605 LVDAHVVEI
+605 LVDAHVVET

-623 GLVKAFARRQALNGL
+623 GLVKAFARRQALHGL
-638 GHEHCQQ
+638 GQEHCQQ

-650 LRHCLTGKNTVGEKD
+650 LRHCLTVRNTVGEED

-677 DALAEKVSL
+677 DALADMVSL
-686 SLP
+686 SPP